1 MEPWIQRMRWS
12 RPRSAARSRAIARL
26 ASLRS
31 RQTISASVSRS
42 CAARKIA
49 ASPVPPPA
57 ISARKLLVKSRRP
70 AKP

>member
-1 MEPWIQRMRWS
+1 M
-12 RPRSAARSRAIARL
+12 
-26 ASLRS
+26 
-31 RQTISASVSRS
+31 SASVSRS

-70 AKP
+70 PKA